1 MTTEEP
7 ELCRVI
13 FLPFPNTH
21 NFQILTQREKKKRKS
36 KINDLQ
42 VEWSWLQTH
51 LTISDRFA
59 GGKGHNQTHQS
70 HMWHKGIFLLKLIQQ
85 STSWKWLSNSLAYL
99 LEVSG
104 DGSAHAHMHTHT
116 HTHKHT
122 HSSLFLLLPQ
132 SVPKAIPDWISGI
145 NASEV
150 SIQWTHMSSIKG
162 NPRLVIPNWVNRVAC
177 SRHMETTK
185 HLKKMKT
192 GNVLISCIKVPYP
205 QQTHTHT
212 HTHTHTL
219 SLSLPLRLTQS
230 HCPAQCKEWFS

>member
-1 MTTEEP
+1 MVVHP
-7 ELCRVI
+7 R
-13 FLPFPNTH
+13 
-21 NFQILTQREKKKRKS
+21 
-36 KINDLQ
+36 
-42 VEWSWLQTH
+42 
-51 LTISDRFA
+51 
-59 GGKGHNQTHQS
+59 
-70 HMWHKGIFLLKLIQQ
+70 
-85 STSWKWLSNSLAYL
+85 
-99 LEVSG
+99 
-104 DGSAHAHMHTHT
+104 AHT
-116 HTHKHT
+116 HT

-192 GNVLISCIKVPYP
+192 GNVLISCIKVPCS

-219 SLSLPLRLTQS
+219 SLSLPLLVDTEPLSRAMQGVIFLNVEAARSLGRLPGCEKPFHS
-230 HCPAQCKEWFS
+230 R